1 MVTNAPDE
9 FELRYAGSIKEIY
22 LRAGAARWD
31 LPVAA
36 FAASLRESLRGWTAA
51 RAAEPSQR
59 EAEAYLDALNAAD
72 LALATACRL
81 GSSAAWE
88 HFINLYRPAL
98 YDAARAITR
107 DEAAARELADSLYAE
122 LYGLEQRGGERR
134 SLLAYFHGRSSLRTW
149 LRAVMA
155 QRQVDAGRA
164 SRRLEPL
171 DRRVEETI
179 AAENEAADPNR
190 ARYVESLGAAL
201 TVAMAEL
208 APRDR
213 LRLKLYYSDELTLKE
228 IGRALAEHESS
239 VSRRLARTRKQ
250 LHQQVERNLR
260 RAQRLSEE
268 QIRLCYAYAM
278 DAWTAEL
285 GRLLSGSP

>member
-1 MVTNAPDE
+1 MGTIAPDD
-9 FELRYAGSIKEIY
+9 FELRYARSIKEIY
-22 LRAGAARWD
+22 SRAGAARWD

-36 FAASLRESLRGWTAA
+36 LAASLRESLRGWAAA
-51 RAAEPSQR
+51 RAAEPSHR
-59 EAEAYLDALNAAD
+59 EAEAYLNTLNAPD
-72 LALATACRL
+72 LAIATACRI

-88 HFINLYRPAL
+88 HFIAEHRSAL

-107 DEAAARELADSLYAE
+107 DESTARELADSLYAE
-122 LYGLEQRGGERR
+122 LYGLEHREGERH

-155 QRQVDAGRA
+155 QRYIDAGRA

-171 DRRVEETI
+171 DHRVEETI
-179 AAENEAADPNR
+179 VSEHEPHDPER
-190 ARYVESLGAAL
+190 ARYVESLSAAL
-201 TVAMAEL
+201 TAAMAEL
-208 APRDR
+208 IPRDR

-228 IGRALAEHESS
+228 IGRALDEHESS

-250 LHQQVERNLR
+250 LRRQVERNLR
-260 RAQRLSEE
+260 RAQRLNEE

-285 GRLLSGSP
+285 GRLLSSSR